1 MWMNKKIVIVEWI
14 DSVEYEDAEWKT
26 QEEADNL
33 KPMRIRSAGILIKEE
48 NSHITIASSINE
60 SDPENITYGG
70 LLTIPT
76 YVIVKRSDFPQGF
89 TSAVMG
95 ERMKENLDGTWPGP
109 GA

>member
-1 MWMNKKIVIVEWI
+1 MKVI
-14 DSVEYEDAEWKT
+14 
-26 QEEADNL
+26 L
-33 KPMRIRSAGILIKEE
+33 K
-48 NSHITIASSINE
+48 
-60 SDPENITYGG
+60 NITYGG

-89 TSAVMG
+89 TSEVMG